1 MPLFVKAR
9 SFLRNLF
16 LPRRVGEELD
26 QELHSHL
33 EMLIVENIRVGMP
46 PKEAQRAAR
55 IELGGI
61 EQVKE
66 QVRGERIGNRF
77 HSVISDCRY
86 GLRQFRKNPGF
97 TAVAV
102 LTLALGIGANTAIFS
117 VVNGV
122 LLRPLPFR
130 DPSRLV
136 LIAEESSF
144 SVIST
149 SYENYLDWRDQSHS
163 FESMEA
169 TRGGTITLTG
179 AGEPER
185 LNVRMATAGLFPM
198 LGINAQ
204 IGRTFLSEEDRPGG
218 TPVALLSY
226 GLWQRRFGGSPDA
239 IGKTINLDSQ
249 PYTVVGILPGGF
261 QILQPADVFL
271 PFMPWAKSLPDDR
284 NWHPGIIPLARLKR
298 GVSREQAR
306 VEMVEITKRLEQQYP
321 DYNTGTSADVV
332 GLQDQ
337 IVQNSRPALLLL
349 LGAVS
354 FVLLIACVN
363 VANLLLA
370 RAASRGREVAIRTAM
385 GAGRGRVI
393 RQLLTESVL
402 LSLAGGLLGV
412 LMAWAALGALL
423 RIAAGSIPQGTPIGL
438 DPWVLAFTAIVSL
451 FTGLLFGIVPALR
464 TAKLD
469 LREAL
474 NEGSRGSTAGPGQH
488 RLRGTLVAME
498 IALAMLLL
506 VGSGLLL
513 RSFSRL
519 QEVPPGF
526 QPDHL
531 LVADIPLS
539 STAYAKPEDRYQ
551 FFDRLVERAKALPGV
566 RSAAAAS
573 FLPVSGGGSIIHFNI
588 SGRPPKSPHEFVAA
602 GYRAITPNY
611 LETLGVPLQHG
622 RLFTNGDYEKSPA
635 VVVIN
640 TTMART
646 FFPNENPL
654 GKRLQLGALPDQQV
668 PTMEIVGVVGD
679 VRPGLGVDPQAE
691 MYLPYRQADLLLPV
705 FQLSLVMRTAAEPTL
720 QTAAL
725 RSALAEIDPNQPLV
739 KIRTME
745 ENMATTSAQPRF
757 RAWLIGIFAM
767 LALLLAAVGVYGVMS
782 YAVAKRTSE
791 IGVRLALGAQPLD
804 VFTIIVGEG
813 LRLALFGVGIG
824 LILALALTRLLQSF
838 LFGISAYDP
847 LTFIEV
853 SVLLTLVAAAASYF
867 PARRATRVDPMI
879 ALRYE

>member
-1 MPLFVKAR
+1 M
-9 SFLRNLF
+9 
-16 LPRRVGEELD
+16 GT
-26 QELHSHL
+26 
-33 EMLIVENIRVGMP
+33 LI
-46 PKEAQRAAR
+46 QD
-55 IELGGI
+55 L
-61 EQVKE
+61 
-66 QVRGERIGNRF
+66 
-77 HSVISDCRY
+77 RY
-86 GLRQFRKNPGF
+86 GVRMLWKSPGF
-97 TAVAV
+97 TIVAV

-136 LIAEESSF
+136 LIAEKSSF
-144 SVIST
+144 PIIST

-169 TRGGTITLTG
+169 TRGSSITLTG

-185 LNVRMATAGLFPM
+185 LNVRMATAGLFSM

-204 IGRTFLSEEDRPGG
+204 IGRTFLPEEDRAGG

-226 GLWQRRFGGSPDA
+226 GLWQRRFGGSADI
-239 IGKTINLDSQ
+239 IGKTVNLDLQ
-249 PYTVVGILPGGF
+249 PYTVVGILPSGF
-261 QILQPADVFL
+261 QILQPADLYL
-271 PFMPWAKSLPDDR
+271 PFTPWAKTLPADR
-284 NWHPGIIPLARLKR
+284 NWHPGIIPLARLKQ
-298 GVSREQAR
+298 GVSKEQAR
-306 VEMVEITKRLEQQYP
+306 GEMVGITKRLEQQYP

-332 GLQDQ
+332 GLQDE

-354 FVLLIACVN
+354 FVLLIACAN

-385 GAGRGRVI
+385 GASRGRVI

-412 LMAWAALGALL
+412 IVALAAVGLL
-423 RIAAGSIPQGTPIGL
+423 PKIAGDSIPQGAPIGL
-438 DPWVLAFTAIVSL
+438 DPWVLAFTAVVSL

-464 TAKLD
+464 TANLD
-469 LREAL
+469 LRGTL

-488 RLRGTLVAME
+488 VLRGALVAME

-539 STAYAKPEDRYQ
+539 PTAYAKPQDRYQ
-551 FFDRLVERAKALPGV
+551 FFDRLVERAKSLPGV

-588 SGRPPKSPHEFVAA
+588 TGRPPKSPHEFVAA
-602 GYRAITPNY
+602 GYRTITPNY
-611 LETLGVPLQHG
+611 LETLGVPLLQG
-622 RLFTNGDYEKSPA
+622 RFFTRGDNEKSPA
-635 VVVIN
+635 VVIIN
-640 TTMART
+640 ATMAHT

-654 GKRLQLGALPDQQV
+654 GKRLQLGALPEQEV

-679 VRPGLGVDPQAE
+679 VHFGLGTDPQAE

-705 FQLSLVMRTAAEPTL
+705 FQLSVVLRTAGDPAL

-739 KIRTME
+739 KVRTME
-745 ENMATTSAQPRF
+745 ENMATTVAQPRF
-757 RAWLIGIFAM
+757 RTWLIGILAM
-767 LALLLAAVGVYGVMS
+767 LALVLAAVGVYGVMS
-782 YAVAKRTSE
+782 YTVTQRTSE
-791 IGVRLALGAQPLD
+791 IGVRVALGAQPKD
-804 VFTIIVGEG
+804 VFRIIVGEG
-813 LRLALFGVGIG
+813 LRLALFGVGVG
-824 LILALALTRLLQSF
+824 LVAALVLTRLLQSF

-847 LTFIEV
+847 LTFIAV
-853 SVLLTLVAAAASYF
+853 SLLLTLVAVAASYF

>member
-1 MPLFVKAR
+1 MSKL
-9 SFLRNLF
+9 LQ
-16 LPRRVGEELD
+16 D
-26 QELHSHL
+26 
-33 EMLIVENIRVGMP
+33 
-46 PKEAQRAAR
+46 
-55 IELGGI
+55 
-61 EQVKE
+61 
-66 QVRGERIGNRF
+66 VR
-77 HSVISDCRY
+77 Y
-86 GLRQFRKNPGF
+86 AFRLLAKNPGF
-97 TAVAV
+97 TAIAI

-136 LIAEESSF
+136 LIAEKSSF
-144 SVIST
+144 PVIST
-149 SYENYLDWRDQSHS
+149 SYENYMDWRDQSHS

-169 TRGGTITLTG
+169 TRGGAITLTG

-185 LNVRMATAGLFPM
+185 LNVQMATAGLFPM
-198 LGINAQ
+198 LGINPH
-204 IGRTFLSEEDRPGG
+204 IGRTFLPEEDRAGG
-218 TPVALLSY
+218 APVVLLSY
-226 GLWQRRFGGSPDA
+226 GLWQRRFGGSQDI
-239 IGKTINLDSQ
+239 IGKAINLDSQ
-249 PYTVVGILPGGF
+249 PYTVVGVLPSGF

-271 PFMPWAKSLPDDR
+271 PFMPWARTLPDDR
-284 NWHPGIIPLARLKR
+284 NWHPGIIPLARLKP
-298 GVSREQAR
+298 GVSRAQAR
-306 VEMVEITKRLEQQYP
+306 AEMVGITKRLEQQYP

-337 IVQNSRPALLLL
+337 IVRNSRPALLLL

-370 RAASRGREVAIRTAM
+370 RAASRGREVAIRAAL
-385 GAGRGRVI
+385 GAGRGRIV

-412 LMAWAALGALL
+412 LMASAALGPLL
-423 RIAAGSIPQGTPIGL
+423 KLGAGSVPQGAPIGL
-438 DPWVLAFTAIVSL
+438 DPSVLAFTAGVSL
-451 FTGLLFGIVPALR
+451 FTGVLFGIMPAMR

-469 LREAL
+469 LRKAL
-474 NEGSRGSTAGPGQH
+474 NEGSRGATAGPGQH
-488 RLRGTLVAME
+488 RLRGALVAME

-539 STAYAKPEDRYQ
+539 QTTYAKPEDRYQ
-551 FFDRLVERAKALPGV
+551 FFDRLVERVKSLPGV

-588 SGRPPKSPHEFVAA
+588 TGRPPKSPHEFVAA
-602 GYRAITPNY
+602 GYRTITPNY
-611 LETLGVPLQHG
+611 LETLGVPLLQG
-622 RLFTNGDYEKSPA
+622 RLFTQADNEKAPA

-640 TTMART
+640 AAMVHT

-654 GKRLQLGALPDQQV
+654 GKRLQLGALPEQEV

-679 VRPGLGVDPQAE
+679 VRPGLGIDPQAE
-691 MYLPYRQADLLLPV
+691 MYLPYRQADLVLPV
-705 FQLSLVMRTAAEPTL
+705 FQLSLVMRTAGDPVL
-720 QTAAL
+720 QTSAL
-725 RSALAEIDPNQPLV
+725 RSALAQIDPNQPLV
-739 KIRTME
+739 KVRTME
-745 ENMATTSAQPRF
+745 ENMATTVAQPRF

-767 LALLLAAVGVYGVMS
+767 LALVLAGVGVYGVMS
-782 YAVAKRTSE
+782 YAVTQRTSE
-791 IGVRLALGAQPLD
+791 IGLRVTMGAQPQD
-804 VFTIIVGEG
+804 VFHIIVGEG
-813 LRLALFGVGIG
+813 LRLSLLGVGIG
-824 LILALALTRLLQSF
+824 LVTALALTRLLQSF

-847 LTFIEV
+847 LTFVGV
-853 SVLLTLVAAAASYF
+853 SVLLTLVALAASFF
-867 PARRATRVDPMI
+867 PARRATRVDPLV

>member
-1 MPLFVKAR
+1 M
-9 SFLRNLF
+9 
-16 LPRRVGEELD
+16 GT
-26 QELHSHL
+26 
-33 EMLIVENIRVGMP
+33 LI
-46 PKEAQRAAR
+46 QD
-55 IELGGI
+55 L
-61 EQVKE
+61 
-66 QVRGERIGNRF
+66 
-77 HSVISDCRY
+77 RY
-86 GLRQFRKNPGF
+86 GVRMLWKSPGF
-97 TAVAV
+97 TIVAV

-136 LIAEESSF
+136 LIAEKSSF
-144 SVIST
+144 PIIST

-169 TRGGTITLTG
+169 TRGSSITLTG

-185 LNVRMATAGLFPM
+185 LNVRMATAGLFSM

-204 IGRTFLSEEDRPGG
+204 IGRTFLPEEDRAGG

-226 GLWQRRFGGSPDA
+226 GLWQRRFGGSADI
-239 IGKTINLDSQ
+239 IGKTVNLDLQ
-249 PYTVVGILPGGF
+249 PYTVVGILPSGF
-261 QILQPADVFL
+261 QILQPADVYL
-271 PFMPWAKSLPDDR
+271 PFTPWAKTLPADR
-284 NWHPGIIPLARLKR
+284 NWHPGIIPLARLKQ
-298 GVSREQAR
+298 GVSKEQAR
-306 VEMVEITKRLEQQYP
+306 SEMIGITKRLEQQYP
-321 DYNTGTSADVV
+321 DYNTGTSADVI

-354 FVLLIACVN
+354 FVLLIACAN

-385 GAGRGRVI
+385 GASRGRVI

-412 LMAWAALGALL
+412 IVALAAVGLL
-423 RIAAGSIPQGTPIGL
+423 PKIAGDSIPQGAPIGL
-438 DPWVLAFTAIVSL
+438 DPWVLAFTAVVSL

-464 TAKLD
+464 TANLD
-469 LREAL
+469 LRGTL

-488 RLRGTLVAME
+488 VLRGALVAME

-539 STAYAKPEDRYQ
+539 PTAYAKPQDRYQ
-551 FFDRLVERAKALPGV
+551 FFDRLVERAKSLPGV

-588 SGRPPKSPHEFVAA
+588 TGHPPKSPHEFVAA
-602 GYRAITPNY
+602 GYRTITPNY
-611 LETLGVPLQHG
+611 LETLGVPLLQG
-622 RLFTNGDYEKSPA
+622 RFFTRGDNEKSPA
-635 VVVIN
+635 VVIIN
-640 TTMART
+640 ATMAHT

-654 GKRLQLGALPDQQV
+654 GKRLQLGALPEQEV

-679 VRPGLGVDPQAE
+679 VHFGLGTDPQAE

-705 FQLSLVMRTAAEPTL
+705 FQLSVVMRTAGDPSLETS
-720 QTAAL
+720 AL

-739 KIRTME
+739 KVRTME
-745 ENMATTSAQPRF
+745 ENMATTVAQPRF
-757 RAWLIGIFAM
+757 RTWLIGILAM
-767 LALLLAAVGVYGVMS
+767 LALVLAAVGVYGVMS
-782 YAVAKRTSE
+782 YTVTQRTSE
-791 IGVRLALGAQPLD
+791 IGVRVALGAQPKD
-804 VFTIIVGEG
+804 VFRIIVGEG
-813 LRLALFGVGIG
+813 LRLALFGVGVG
-824 LILALALTRLLQSF
+824 LVAALLLTRLLQSF

-847 LTFIEV
+847 LTFIAV
-853 SVLLTLVAAAASYF
+853 SLLLTLVAVAASYF

>member
-1 MPLFVKAR
+1 MSTLLHDFRFA
-9 SFLRNLF
+9 LRL
-16 LPRRVGEELD
+16 LAK
-26 QELHSHL
+26 S
-33 EMLIVENIRVGMP
+33 
-46 PKEAQRAAR
+46 
-55 IELGGI
+55 
-61 EQVKE
+61 
-66 QVRGERIGNRF
+66 
-77 HSVISDCRY
+77 
-86 GLRQFRKNPGF
+86 PGF
-97 TAVAV
+97 TAVAI

-136 LIAEESSF
+136 LIAEKSSF
-144 SVIST
+144 PVIST

-169 TRGGTITLTG
+169 TRGSTITLTG

-198 LGINAQ
+198 LGIRAH
-204 IGRTFLSEEDRPGG
+204 IGRTFLSEEDKAGG
-218 TPVALLSY
+218 PPVALLSY
-226 GLWQRRFGGSPDA
+226 GLWQQRFGGSQE
-239 IGKTINLDSQ
+239 ILGKSIDLDSR
-249 PYTVVGILPGGF
+249 PYTVVGVLPSGF
-261 QILQPADVFL
+261 QILQPADIFL
-271 PFMPWAKSLPDDR
+271 PFMPWAKTLPDDR
-284 NWHPGIIPLARLKR
+284 NWHPGIIPLARLKP
-298 GVSREQAR
+298 GVTREQAR
-306 VEMVEITKRLEQQYP
+306 AEMVGITKRLEQQYP

-370 RAASRGREVAIRTAM
+370 RAASRGREIAIRTAM

-402 LSLAGGLLGV
+402 LSIAGGVFG
-412 LMAWAALGALL
+412 MFIAWSALGPLL
-423 RIAAGSIPQGTPIGL
+423 KIAAGSVPQGAPIGL
-438 DPWVLAFTAIVSL
+438 DPWVLAFTAAVSL
-451 FTGLLFGIVPALR
+451 LTGLLFGIVPAMR

-488 RLRGTLVAME
+488 RIRGALVAAE
-498 IALAMLLL
+498 IALALLLL

-513 RSFSRL
+513 RSFSRM

-539 STAYAKPEDRYQ
+539 PTAYAKPEDRYQ
-551 FFDRLVERAKALPGV
+551 FFDRLVERARALPGV

-588 SGRPPKSPHEFVAA
+588 TGRPPKSPREFVAA
-602 GYRAITPNY
+602 GYRTITPRY
-611 LETLGVPLQHG
+611 LETLGVPLLQG
-622 RLFTNGDYEKSPA
+622 GLFTAEDNEKSPP

-640 TTMART
+640 ATMVHT

-691 MYLPYRQADLLLPV
+691 MYLPYRQADLILPV
-705 FQLSLVMRTAAEPTL
+705 FQLSLIMRTSGDPSLETS
-720 QTAAL
+720 AL

-739 KIRTME
+739 KVRTME
-745 ENMATTSAQPRF
+745 DNMAATVAQPRF
-757 RAWLIGIFAM
+757 RAWLIGVFAL
-767 LALLLAAVGVYGVMS
+767 LALALSAVGVYGVMS
-782 YAVAKRTSE
+782 YVVTQRTSE
-791 IGVRLALGAQPLD
+791 IGVRVALGAQPQD
-804 VFTIIVGEG
+804 VFRTIVGEG
-813 LRLALFGVGIG
+813 LRLALFGVGFG
-824 LILALALTRLLQSF
+824 LVAAVALTRLLRTF
-838 LFGISAYDP
+838 LFGVSAYDP
-847 LTFIEV
+847 LTFLGV
-853 SVLLTLVAAAASYF
+853 SVLLTLVAVAATYF
-867 PARRATRVDPMI
+867 PARRATLVDPLV